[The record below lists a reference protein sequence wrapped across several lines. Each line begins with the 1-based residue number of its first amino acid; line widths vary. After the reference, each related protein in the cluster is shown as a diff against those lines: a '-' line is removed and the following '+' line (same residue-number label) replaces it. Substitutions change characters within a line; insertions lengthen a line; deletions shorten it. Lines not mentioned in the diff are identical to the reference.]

1 MQTNKNKKS
10 ASSAPANTPM
20 MTQYLKIKADHP
32 DILLFYRMGDFYE
45 LFFDDA
51 KKAANLL
58 NISLTARGK
67 SGGEPIPMAGV
78 PYHAAEN
85 YLAKLVKMGESV
97 AVCEQI
103 GDPATSKGPVE
114 RAVQRIVTPGTV
126 TDEALLEENKD
137 SILLSVCKEKDTYGL
152 AYIDV
157 TSGRFQI
164 IDAATDEAFQA
175 EMQRIQPAEIL
186 YPEQCSFF
194 HLIENFKGLRRRP
207 QWEFDAETANV
218 KLNSQ
223 FGTSTLDGFGINTQS
238 VAIGAAG
245 CVLQYVQDTQR
256 TALPHIRKISENRAE
271 EAVLMD
277 AATQQNLELTRTLSG
292 KVENTLFAVLNHTCT
307 AMGSRLLQ
315 RWLHRPITNKH
326 ELVFR
331 QNTIADIQAHD
342 YSVLQDLLKQ
352 IGDIERILAR
362 MSLRSARPRDF
373 SRLKEALNVFP
384 ELQQWLGHAVLAGSV
399 SENGTPCF
407 TTFSEQISH
416 YPEAAEL
423 LNRAITDNPP
433 VVLRDGGVIAE
444 GYSEELDELRAL
456 SKGATDFLEQL
467 ELRERERTGIPTLK
481 VNYNKV
487 HGFFIEVSRA
497 NSDKI
502 PAEYV
507 RRQTL
512 KNNERYIIPELKAHE
527 DKVLTS
533 QSKALALEKK
543 LYDSLFDT
551 LAPSLADMMQSA
563 VAIATLDVLTN
574 FAERADALNLSKPSL
589 VEDNKISYSEGRHLV
604 VEEVMTSPF
613 IANPLFM
620 NDSTRMLMITGPN
633 MGGKSTYMRQT
644 ALIVL
649 LAYIGCYVPA
659 QDAEI
664 GPIDRIFTRIGA
676 ADDLA
681 SGRSTFMVEMTETAN
696 ILNNATKNSLV
707 LMDEIGRGTSTYDG
721 LSLAWACAQWLSE
734 RLQAFTLFATHYF
747 ELTALSEQIGTISNV
762 HLSAVDHNDEIR
774 FMHQVQQ
781 GAANKSYGLQVAK
794 LAGVPKA
801 VIKAAKHKLSEL
813 EQIDA
818 LTANVSN
825 LEEAPLQSTSQT
837 LNSATSDPSSKQIN
851 ADDIPQLPQL
861 SMSFDEQEH
870 WLEHKLLTIDI
881 DDLSPREALAL
892 MYQWRKECISKD

>member
-1 MQTNKNKKS
+1 MPNNKTDKIN
-10 ASSAPANTPM
+10 ANAPANTPM
-20 MTQYLKIKADHP
+20 MTQYLKIKAEHP

-51 KKAANLL
+51 KKASQLL

-97 AVCEQI
+97 AICEQI

-126 TDEALLEENKD
+126 TDEALLEASKD
-137 SILLSVCKEKDTYGL
+137 SVLLAITKVKDVYGL
-152 AYIDV
+152 ASIDI
-157 TSGRFQI
+157 TSGQFMI
-164 IDAATDEAFQA
+164 FDAQSDEAFQA
-175 EMQRIQPAEIL
+175 ELQRIQPAEIL
-186 YPEQCSFF
+186 YPEQCAFF
-194 HLIENFKGLRRRP
+194 HLIEKCKGLRRRP
-207 QWEFDAETANV
+207 QWEFDTDTANL
-218 KLNSQ
+218 KLNTQ
-223 FGTSTLDGFGINTQS
+223 FGTKELDGFGINNQA
-238 VAIGAAG
+238 VALGAAG
-245 CVLQYVQDTQR
+245 CVLQYVQETQR
-256 TALPHIRKISENRAE
+256 TALPHLRKISQYRADE
-271 EAVLMD
+271 SVLMD

-292 KVENTLFAVLNHTCT
+292 SSENTLFAVLNNTST

-315 RWLHRPITNKH
+315 RWLHRPITDKNK
-326 ELVFR
+326 LLFR
-331 QNTIADIQAHD
+331 QNTIADLQNHN
-342 YSVLQDLLKQ
+342 YSVLQDFLKE
-352 IGDIERILAR
+352 IGDVERILAR
-362 MSLRSARPRDF
+362 MALRSARPRDF
-373 SRLKEALNVFP
+373 SRLKEAVNILP
-384 ELQQWLGHAVLAGSV
+384 DLQQWLHDCMPS
-399 SENGTPCF
+399 SQHD
-407 TTFSEQISH
+407 TFSLFSADIGE
-416 YPEAAEL
+416 YPKVAEL
-423 LNRAITDNPP
+423 LNSAIIDNPP

-444 GYSEELDELRAL
+444 GYSSELDELRAL
-456 SKGATDFLEQL
+456 SKGATDFLDRL
-467 ELRERERTGIPTLK
+467 EVKERERTGIPTLK
-481 VNYNKV
+481 VNYNRV

-502 PAEYV
+502 PPDYV

-543 LYDSLFDT
+543 LYEALFDDI
-551 LAPSLADMMQSA
+551 APELSNLMQSA
-563 VAIATLDVLTN
+563 VALATLDVLTN
-574 FAERADALNLSKPSL
+574 FAERADTLNLHRPEL
-589 VEDNKISYSEGRHLV
+589 VEENIIKYSEGRHLV
-604 VEEVMTSPF
+604 VEEVMNSPF

-620 NDSTRMLMITGPN
+620 DNNTRMLMITGPN

-649 LAYIGCYVPA
+649 LAYVGCYVPA
-659 QDAEI
+659 QDVRI

-696 ILNNATKNSLV
+696 ILNNATANSLV

-721 LSLAWACAQWLSE
+721 LSLAWSCAQWLSE
-734 RLQAFTLFATHYF
+734 KLHAFTLFATHYF
-747 ELTALSEQIGTISNV
+747 ELTSLSDTIPTITNV
-762 HLSAVDHNDEIR
+762 HLSAVEHNDEIR

-781 GAANKSYGLQVAK
+781 GAASKSYGLQVAK

-801 VIKAAKHKLSEL
+801 VIDSAKRKLAEL
-813 EQIDA
+813 ERLDVVNANNERANSNAEGQSSKPADKA
-818 LTANVSN
+818 LTPKKHQQISN
-825 LEEAPLQSTSQT
+825 TRNET
-837 LNSATSDPSSKQIN
+837 
-851 ADDIPQLPQL
+851 QL
-861 SMSFDEQEH
+861 SMAFDIQEH
-870 WLEHKLLTIDI
+870 WLEQKIKHIDI

-892 MYQWRKECISKD
+892 LYQWRKDLK